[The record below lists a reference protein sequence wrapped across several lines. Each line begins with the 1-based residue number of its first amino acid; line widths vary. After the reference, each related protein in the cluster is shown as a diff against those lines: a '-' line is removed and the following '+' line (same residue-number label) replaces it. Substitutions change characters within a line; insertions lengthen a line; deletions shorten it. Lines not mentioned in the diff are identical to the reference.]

1 MDKRPSWT
9 RIAITVAI
17 DWRFVI
23 AIVILLVLVLLM
35 KQHKPP
41 GRECTPFGSYFDSS
55 IALIGRISGFVEW
68 RIVPFWD

>member
-17 DWRFVI
+17 DWRFVM

-35 KQHKPP
+35 K
-41 GRECTPFGSYFDSS
+41 
-55 IALIGRISGFVEW
+55 
-68 RIVPFWD
+68 

>member
-23 AIVILLVLVLLM
+23 AIVILLVLVLPM
-35 KQHKPP
+35 K
-41 GRECTPFGSYFDSS
+41 
-55 IALIGRISGFVEW
+55 
-68 RIVPFWD
+68 

>member
-35 KQHKPP
+35 K
-41 GRECTPFGSYFDSS
+41 
-55 IALIGRISGFVEW
+55 
-68 RIVPFWD
+68 